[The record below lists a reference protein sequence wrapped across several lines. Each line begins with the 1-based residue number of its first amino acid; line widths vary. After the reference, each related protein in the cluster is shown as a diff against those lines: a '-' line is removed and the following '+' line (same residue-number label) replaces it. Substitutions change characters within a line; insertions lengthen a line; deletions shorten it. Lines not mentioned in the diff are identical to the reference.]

1 MAGANAAPPLVIS
14 SSTLAARRI
23 ELRARRAG
31 LMFVSSARPAD
42 ERADGRKKS
51 QWRRRLPAKQ
61 RVQQG
66 NWLWHLPGR
75 AARLRRPG
83 LGFGLAGW
91 RLAAGARSIVFRDDA
106 VGGYTLLGG
115 SSETPA
121 APLRGERRGEITGAV
136 IRLPLRSERRTSKLN
151 CSARKFKFKFHSNK
165 RLLWDPRRRRRGR
178 RGCCHCGRRCH

>member
-1 MAGANAAPPLVIS
+1 MLLLLSLSPLRRSPLVES
-14 SSTLAARRI
+14 NC
-23 ELRARRAG
+23 
-31 LMFVSSARPAD
+31 
-42 ERADGRKKS
+42 ERAALGSCSCPARGRPTS
-51 QWRRRLPAKQ
+51 ERTEGRRVSGGGGGRPAKQ

>member
-1 MAGANAAPPLVIS
+1 MLLLLSLSPLRRSPLVES
-14 SSTLAARRI
+14 NCERAALGSCSCPARGRPTSEQTEGRRVSGGGGGRPAGQTESAAGQLALALTWPRCSLAPARPR
-23 ELRARRAG
+23 LRA
-31 LMFVSSARPAD
+31 
-42 ERADGRKKS
+42 
-51 QWRRRLPAKQ
+51 
-61 RVQQG
+61 
-66 NWLWHLPGR
+66 
-75 AARLRRPG
+75 
-83 LGFGLAGW
+83 GW
-91 RLAAGARSIVFRDDA
+91 LAAGARSIVFRDDA

-165 RLLWDPRRRRRGR
+165 RLLWDPRRRRRRGR